1 MAQQLSCGLCRHG
14 GSESGQV
21 NAASGTA
28 SLIFVRVGFLAVAGH
43 RLGVVDLSSIPSPT
57 GVGIGGPMAKAATD
71 VAGLAQRDGEVVF
84 TELVEHLK
92 DGADFANTFVVATEG
107 EKRISTS
114 LIPAPD
120 IPRPGRCQGG
130 SRRWSRS

>member
-1 MAQQLSCGLCRHG
+1 MTHG
-14 GSESGQV
+14 Q
-21 NAASGTA
+21 SGT
-28 SLIFVRVGFLAVAGH
+28 
-43 RLGVVDLSSIPSPT
+43 
-57 GVGIGGPMAKAATD
+57 TD

-114 LIPAPD
+114 LIPCAGIFRGQVD
-120 IPRPGRCQGG
+120 VKAAQGG
-130 SRRWSRS
+130 GRDRDDGSGGLLLSDGQAGAFGEVDVETGGALIGDVEMRGR

>member
-1 MAQQLSCGLCRHG
+1 MTHG
-14 GSESGQV
+14 Q
-21 NAASGTA
+21 SGT
-28 SLIFVRVGFLAVAGH
+28 
-43 RLGVVDLSSIPSPT
+43 
-57 GVGIGGPMAKAATD
+57 TD

-114 LIPAPD
+114 LIPAPAYSAA
-120 IPRPGRCQGG
+120 RSM
-130 SRRWSRS
+130 SRRLKAVVEIVMTARVGFSCPMARRVRSARSTLRRAVRSSVT